1 MGRRS
6 CRASRS
12 TRSNN
17 VGSTH
22 TVIGLSLVLIAATVS
37 QDSGGATHSAAMR
50 GYARKCGPGFLAP
63 VIQFAQTGDDAMASR
78 LLQITIFDPGGFQ
91 KASSAAAYAVKC
103 AELALAELGRGHGTV
118 MAGDVI
124 GQDPSGA
131 TNQTLG
137 ESNFTPGPDLPP

>member
-12 TRSNN
+12 TRSSNA
-17 VGSTH
+17 GSTQ
-22 TVIGLSLVLIAATVS
+22 TVIGFNLVLMAATIS
-37 QDSGGATHSAAMR
+37 QGVAAATHRAAMR
-50 GYARKCGPGFLAP
+50 GYARECGPGFPAP
-63 VIQFAQTGDDAMASR
+63 VTQSSQTGDDAMASR
-78 LLQITIFDPGGFQ
+78 LLQITIYDPGGFQ

-131 TNQTLG
+131 TNQVLG
-137 ESNFTPGPDLPP
+137 EFNFTPGPNLPP